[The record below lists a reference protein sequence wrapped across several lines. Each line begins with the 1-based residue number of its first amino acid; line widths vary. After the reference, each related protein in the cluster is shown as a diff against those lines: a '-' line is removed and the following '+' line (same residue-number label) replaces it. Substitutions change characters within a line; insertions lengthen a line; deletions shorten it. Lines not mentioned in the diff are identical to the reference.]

1 MNKLEIKKE
10 TITEEK
16 ISALVNFL
24 DTWIVPEWWSESRLA
39 IFYGQL
45 RANWTKL
52 DKAEEWLE
60 KDRKKK
66 RESYKW
72 KILNEIKQWIE
83 DMKYENGWWYN
94 PYKYEIVNVKTW
106 EHWRTMQIWFRDI
119 DIDWRTKRRHSVLI
133 EEVNNPDFFKEML
146 EKYAPHEENLQSNW
160 F

>member
-24 DTWIVPEWWSESRLA
+24 DTWVVPEWWSESRLA

-52 DKAEEWLE
+52 DKAEERLE
-60 KDRKKK
+60 KDRQKK
-66 RESYKW
+66 REAYKW
-72 KILNEIKQWIE
+72 RILNEIKKWNE
-83 DMKYENGWWYN
+83 DMKNENGWWYN
-94 PYKYEIVNVKTW
+94 PYKYEIVNVKSW

-119 DIDWRTKRRHSVLI
+119 DIDWKTKRRYSVLI
-133 EEVNNPDFFKEML
+133 EEIYNPDFFKEML
-146 EKYAPHEENLQSNW
+146 EKYAPHIENL
-160 F
+160 

>member
-24 DTWIVPEWWSESRLA
+24 DTWVVPEWWSESRLA

-52 DKAEEWLE
+52 DKAEERLG
-60 KDRKKK
+60 KDIQKK
-66 RESYKW
+66 REAYKW
-72 KILNEIKQWIE
+72 RILNEIKKWNE
-83 DMKYENGWWYN
+83 DMKNENGWWYN
-94 PYKYEIVNVKTW
+94 PYKYEIVNVKSW

-119 DIDWRTKRRHSVLI
+119 DIDWKTKRRYSVLI
-133 EEVNNPDFFKEML
+133 EEIYNPDFFKEML
-146 EKYAPHEENLQSNW
+146 EKYAPHIENL
-160 F
+160 

>member
-52 DKAEEWLE
+52 DKAEERL
-60 KDRKKK
+60 KNDIQKK
-66 RESYKW
+66 REAYKW
-72 KILNEIKQWIE
+72 RILNEIKKWNE
-83 DMKYENGWWYN
+83 DMKNENGWWYN
-94 PYKYEIVNVKTW
+94 PYKYEIVNVKSW
-106 EHWRTMQIWFRDI
+106 GHWRTMQIWFRDI
-119 DIDWRTKRRHSVLI
+119 DIDWRTKWRHSVLI
-133 EEVNNPDFFKEML
+133 EEVNNPDFFQEML
-146 EKYAPHEENLQSNW
+146 EKYAPHIENL
-160 F
+160 

>member
-45 RANWTKL
+45 RATWTKL
-52 DKAEEWLE
+52 DKAEERL
-60 KDRKKK
+60 KNDVQKK
-66 RESYKW
+66 REAYKW
-72 KILNEIKQWIE
+72 RILNEIKKWNE
-83 DMKYENGWWYN
+83 DMKNENGWWYN
-94 PYKYEIVNVKTW
+94 PYKYEIVNVKSW

-119 DIDWRTKRRHSVLI
+119 DIDWRTKWRHSVLI
-133 EEVNNPDFFKEML
+133 EEVYNPDFFQEML
-146 EKYAPHEENLQSNW
+146 EKYAPNMENL
-160 F
+160 

>member
-39 IFYGQL
+39 IFYWQL
-45 RANWTKL
+45 RARWTKL
-52 DKAEEWLE
+52 DKAEERLE
-60 KDRKKK
+60 KDIQKK
-66 RESYKW
+66 RDSYKW
-72 KILNEIKQWIE
+72 RILNEIKKWNE
-83 DMKYENGWWYN
+83 DMRNENGWWYN

-119 DIDWRTKRRHSVLI
+119 DIDWKTKWRHSVLI
-133 EEVNNPDFFKEML
+133 EEGYNSDFFQEML
-146 EKYAPHEENLQSNW
+146 EKYAPNIENL
-160 F
+160 

>member
-1 MNKLEIKKE
+1 MKTLEIKKE
-10 TITEEK
+10 VITEEK

-39 IFYGQL
+39 VFYWQL
-45 RANWTKL
+45 KANWTKL
-52 DKAEEWLE
+52 DKAEERLE

-72 KILNEIKQWIE
+72 RIINEIKQWIE
-83 DMKYENGWWYN
+83 DMKNENGWWYN

-119 DIDWRTKRRHSVLI
+119 DVHWKTIRKYSVLI
-133 EEVNNPDFFKEML
+133 DEMLNPDFFQEML
-146 EKYAPHEENLQSNW
+146 EKYAPHVENLQSNW